1 MCRLFL
7 KIGQNLEKRVF
18 LEFILSCEDYVKG
31 PKLDIHERNK
41 NQTFPHPDGFGYSVL
56 KNDSFSTFHFLEPI
70 FSTSVNIYSE
80 VKKGDIALLHA
91 RKASPGIEINIK
103 NNHPFEQE
111 FLGKKW
117 VFMHNGTIKTEIIF
131 DRNKFNPKGTTDSEK
146 YFFKLLELIEKNGS
160 LSSKAVYNLIKEWDY
175 SGANFILAN
184 NEKVWVGV
192 FFKKY
197 PLYYTMKLYNSD
209 STIIVSSCYLPSLGE
224 AKLLKNNSLIEIDIR
239 EKQIFQK

>member
-117 VFMHNGTIKTEIIF
+117 VFMHNGTIKKEIIF
-131 DRNKFNPKGTTDSEK
+131 DKNKFNPKGTTDSEK

-160 LSSKAVYNLIKEWDY
+160 LSSKAVCNLIKEWDY